1 MFAYSEPKQLQNGCY
16 AVRVTDEDGKR
27 VLRQLN
33 GVTLLS
39 DFAESQVAVFDI
51 GSCMDVI
58 KSADEFNVESSKQ
71 NSMSWFGKELAAK
84 TLESA
89 YGPSVSTDGEI
100 NLQKV
105 KGLKIYNHLKE
116 VVDPES
122 LAVNTKCDIIAELSS
137 LTFSKKS
144 FKANWKLVQV
154 KLRAP
159 PHTRYTDE
167 YLFADNDQAD
177 GESESDDEM
186 I

>member
-1 MFAYSEPKQLQNGCY
+1 MFTYSEPKQIQNGCY
-16 AVRVTDEDGKR
+16 VVRVTDDNGKR

-51 GSCMDVI
+51 GSCMDII
-58 KSADEFNVESSKQ
+58 KSADELNVEASKQ
-71 NSMSWFGKELAAK
+71 NSVSWFGKELAAK

-89 YGPSVSTDGEI
+89 YTPSVSTDGEI

-122 LAVNTKCDIIAELSS
+122 LAVNTKCDIIAELVS
-137 LTFSKKS
+137 LTFSKKT
-144 FKANWKLVQV
+144 FKAVWKLVQV

-159 PHTRYTDE
+159 PRSRYTDE
-167 YLFADNDQAD
+167 YLFEDNDQAE
-177 GESESDDEM
+177 ESESDDEM